1 MRERDRHSS
10 TCLMISLRKTLPAR
24 HYQVDPTR
32 PTRGEKFQGNNA
44 IRRDTKKV
52 RARIGDRL
60 NYTTTVPET
69 PCIYQLPVPQY
80 SRPQF
85 ALYIND
91 TINSTPTEE
100 GDKPPHRMVG
110 WLGLQRKSAECDINS
125 PSCRDSNRKIASQST
140 RIFPPHL
147 TIIII
152 SPSNS
157 LQNKHTTRRFFLPVA

>member
-1 MRERDRHSS
+1 
-10 TCLMISLRKTLPAR
+10 MISLRKTLPAR

-100 GDKPPHRMVG
+100 GDNRRTG
-110 WLGLQRKSAECDINS
+110 WLAGWARKERA
-125 PSCRDSNRKIASQST
+125 PSVILILRRVEI
-140 RIFPPHL
+140 L
-147 TIIII
+147 TE
-152 SPSNS
+152 
-157 LQNKHTTRRFFLPVA
+157 R